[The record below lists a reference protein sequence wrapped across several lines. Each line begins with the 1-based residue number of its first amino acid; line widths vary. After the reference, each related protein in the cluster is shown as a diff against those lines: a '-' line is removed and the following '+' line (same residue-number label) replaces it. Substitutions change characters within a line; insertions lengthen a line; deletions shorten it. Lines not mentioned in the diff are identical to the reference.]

1 MAKMRLPQLKTV
13 TYTPPVQPGADV
25 GPAFVT
31 PAQEDAA
38 TIAEDLT
45 RDRSVEAAPG
55 DVEGMTK
62 EVVTSA
68 EQLAQVEAEAQR
80 AKQDK
85 GAQAYNN
92 VPTAPPVDDMP
103 RWGTPP
109 LAPRLAAD
117 DIAKFEE
124 MSRTLLEV
132 RGIAVAAQAKV
143 NEIPDRMSHA
153 VPAIQNSIVEF
164 FSKRLNGIETSVADE
179 HKYALELADEVAMLR
194 SRLDAVDTLLAS
206 KGLPTTASTATKPVL
221 KLHQK
226 RRLVHAAKL
235 DGDAVVL
242 YYNPRQGFD
251 GNDPQEFTLSRDNT
265 RNVWCGY
272 AVEVPADYVCD
283 VFVDTDVVCTRRGK
297 DEGEFILKMVTRGVN
312 RTMASGSEVCRLT
325 LRKVEAVR
333 IEIVQPG

>member
-1 MAKMRLPQLKTV
+1 MAKMQLPQLKTV
-13 TYTPPVQPGADV
+13 TYTPPVQPSGDV

-62 EVVTSA
+62 EVVTSV
-68 EQLAQVEAEAQR
+68 EQLEKAVKADAQPAQT
-80 AKQDK
+80 
-85 GAQAYNN
+85 N
-92 VPTAPPVDDMP
+92 VPSV
-103 RWGTPP
+103 P
-109 LAPRLAAD
+109 LAPRYYTDD
-117 DIAKFEE
+117 DIAKLEE
-124 MSRTLLEV
+124 LSRTLLEV
-132 RGIAVAAQAKV
+132 RGIAVAAQNIAS
-143 NEIPDRMSHA
+143 N
-153 VPAIQNSIVEF
+153 VPYMITRLDAAESAIAACALRNDLKQ
-164 FSKRLNGIETSVADE
+164 LQAAVADE
-179 HKYALELADEVAMLR
+179 HTHALELADEVAAIMR
-194 SRLDAVDTLLAS
+194 RLDAVDTLLAS

-226 RRLVHAAKL
+226 RRLVYAAQL

-272 AVEVPADYVCD
+272 AVEVPVGYVCD
-283 VFVDTDVVCTRRGK
+283 VFVDTDVVCTRRGR

-325 LRKVEAVR
+325 LRKVEAIR
-333 IEIVQPG
+333 IEIVQPS